1 MHPLLLPHVWSIFGR
16 ARMQLC
22 DMVELSLSHRHVCKT
37 VGRENTQSGTGD
49 VHWTCDLDSEGG
61 IACCRTAQQQQWY
74 RSAGR
79 QAGRLRERC
88 SGHGRPAVAASQWSV
103 TVMHAGAVHGARL
116 RAAAVIVCQCRTSAA
131 HTTTGSRCMPS
142 LTSCFPAR
150 SSREL
155 WSSVRQV
162 HQGCCK
168 SLTPCQEG
176 SRDNPSLPPSTS
188 TRWLSVWT

>member
-1 MHPLLLPHVWSIFGR
+1 MCVKLSVERTRRVEPAMCTGLVIWTLKEALHV
-16 ARMQLC
+16 
-22 DMVELSLSHRHVCKT
+22 
-37 VGRENTQSGTGD
+37 VGQHSNSST
-49 VHWTCDLDSEGG
+49 
-61 IACCRTAQQQQWY
+61 
-74 RSAGR
+74 GR

-116 RAAAVIVCQCRTSAA
+116 RAAAVIVFQCRTSAA
-131 HTTTGSRCMPS
+131 HTTGKQMHAVTDQ
-142 LTSCFPAR
+142 LLSCKIFSGAMVGQ
-150 SSREL
+150 
-155 WSSVRQV
+155 VRQV